1 MRLGA
6 VFDPSNDSIE
16 ISIVR
21 PPFDLAMGLS
31 THVLR
36 IFRQGG
42 TISFLIQTLMLL
54 FVIVILAC
62 Q

>member
-6 VFDPSNDSIE
+6 VFDPSDDSIE

-21 PPFDLAMGLS
+21 PPFVAAMGLS

-36 IFRQGG
+36 IFRQRG
-42 TISFLIQTLMLL
+42 TISFLIQTLMLFFL
-54 FVIVILAC
+54 TVILGH